1 MLFSNVVFSSME
13 SNELMRMYHTMR
25 SSDFFFPERK
35 NNNSLPESRLD
46 LTKGAIV
53 SEPGTCR
60 QCEVFNKYLVYAFY
74 GRPAF
79 KFDPSKEPGEPYPV
93 FLVFSPD
100 TQQHPAAIYPF
111 DTGAFKHG
119 IYGNAYTSDN
129 LEDYALANNA
139 QGVRIADV
147 AKLIKLIWGNNKN
160 YYNGDVPQNRMK
172 TNRNVQLTD
181 LDQNYLSVIYN
192 KRYGKADS
200 RAFTIE
206 FIYEKCLPLESLQV
220 IYLPNAISDEE
231 TLKVFDKIQAAC
243 GREVWVERLPAK
255 YNENNDQLD
264 VPFTAMLKK
273 EAEQFE

>member
-1 MLFSNVVFSSME
+1 
-13 SNELMRMYHTMR
+13 
-25 SSDFFFPERK
+25 
-35 NNNSLPESRLD
+35 
-46 LTKGAIV
+46 
-53 SEPGTCR
+53 
-60 QCEVFNKYLVYAFY
+60 
-74 GRPAF
+74 
-79 KFDPSKEPGEPYPV
+79 
-93 FLVFSPD
+93 
-100 TQQHPAAIYPF
+100 
-111 DTGAFKHG
+111 
-119 IYGNAYTSDN
+119 
-129 LEDYALANNA
+129 
-139 QGVRIADV
+139 
-147 AKLIKLIWGNNKN
+147 
-160 YYNGDVPQNRMK
+160 MK
-172 TNRNVQLTD
+172 TNKNVQLTD

-255 YNENNDQLD
+255 YNENNDQID